1 MLYKVTVIATRN
13 SNYDKAEVGMNVEIS
28 STALTPFLGH
38 YIEPF
43 KIQDNRDLRTIGD
56 AFKKK
61 YGVDLI
67 KEGLLVYP
75 SDRYLKCEK
84 LG

>member
-13 SNYDKAEVGMNVEIS
+13 SNYDKAEVGMNIEIS
-28 STALTPFLGH
+28 STALSPSFGN

-43 KIQDNRDLRTIGD
+43 KIQGNNDLRTIGD
-56 AFKKK
+56 AFMKK

-67 KEGLLVYP
+67 KEGVLAYP
-75 SDRYLKCEK
+75 SDRRLKCEK

>member
-1 MLYKVTVIATRN
+1 MLYKITVIKTKN
-13 SNYDKAEVGMNVEIS
+13 NNYEKAEVGMNVEIS
-28 STALTPFLGH
+28 SNALRPSFGN

-43 KIQDNRDLRTIGD
+43 NIQFNDDFRTIGD
-56 AFKKK
+56 AFMKK

-67 KEGLLVYP
+67 KEGVLCYP

-84 LG
+84 IG